1 MPLFGETN
9 MGSKNRRKARDFES
23 SSYDDYDDDLDNGF
37 DDDLKD
43 LGSLSKDFY
52 STDWED
58 PSGSERRF
66 STRRKIERRNDLRE
80 LYSQFD
86 EWDDFDIGNEW

>member
-1 MPLFGETN
+1 
-9 MGSKNRRKARDFES
+9 MGSKRRLNSQQFDS
-23 SSYDDYDDDLDNGF
+23 DSYDEYEDEYEDELDDDLD
-37 DDDLKD
+37 D
-43 LGSLSKDFY
+43 LGYLSKDFY

-66 STRRKIERRNDLRE
+66 STRRKIERRNDLRK

-86 EWDDFDIGNEW
+86 DWDDSDLSDEW

>member
-1 MPLFGETN
+1 
-9 MGSKNRRKARDFES
+9 MGRKRRSALQEFDS
-23 SSYDDYDDDLDNGF
+23 DPYDEYEEELDDDLDN
-37 DDDLKD
+37 
-43 LGSLSKDFY
+43 LGNLSKDFY

-66 STRRKIERRNDLRE
+66 STRRKIERRNDLKE

-86 EWDDFDIGNEW
+86 DWDDFDFSNEW